1 MFAKKD
7 NSRYKSGYVDK
18 SPDELPGVK
27 KKSFILPFAGREIWF
42 EHLDGIYHICPRR
55 NYHHGRIDF

>member
-27 KKSFILPFAGREIWF
+27 KKI
-42 EHLDGIYHICPRR
+42 IYSPSCRWR
-55 NYHHGRIDF
+55 NMV